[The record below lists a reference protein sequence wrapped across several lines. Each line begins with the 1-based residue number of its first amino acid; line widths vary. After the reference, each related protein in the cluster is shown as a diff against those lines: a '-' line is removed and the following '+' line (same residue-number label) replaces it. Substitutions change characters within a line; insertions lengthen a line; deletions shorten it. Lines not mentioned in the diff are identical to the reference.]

1 MKPKIHPKYVDAV
14 IKCACGNEVRTKSI
28 KKEIKVEICAMCHP
42 FYTGKEKI
50 IDTMGR
56 VEKFRRKYA
65 RAKKKAEESKAKQTR
80 RGRKKKETQSE
91 EGTKE

>member
-1 MKPKIHPKYVDAV
+1 MKPKIHPEYVDAV
-14 IKCACGNEVRTKSI
+14 IKCACGNEVKTKSI

-65 RAKKKAEESKAKQTR
+65 KVKKEEGAKTT
-80 RGRKKKETQSE
+80 RGRRKKEEKGEERSE
-91 EGTKE
+91 SE

>member
-14 IKCACGNEVRTKSI
+14 IRCACGNEVMTKST

-56 VEKFRRKYA
+56 VEKFKRKYA
-65 RAKKKAEESKAKQTR
+65 RARKKAEEAKTTTKSK
-80 RGRKKKETQSE
+80 RGRKKKEA
-91 EGTKE
+91 EGEKGD